1 MMYKRTTKRLLAGL
15 LIVGILLALA
25 ACGGDDGGY
34 RQVYPPAAE
43 GQTEDAAPETK
54 SVPAD
59 TTVAAETEKAAQ
71 TPAHQTEAPE
81 ESSAPN
87 TEATTQTEAPAETS
101 ALETDAPPT
110 NPPAETAAPTE
121 TTAAAETSEP
131 EPEESTEPAA
141 ETEEAGDRAHVHG
154 ADAPTETA
162 DAVITYVLNKNTK
175 KFHLPSCSSVEE
187 IKPENRWDFMGTREE
202 VLKMDYVP
210 CKRCKP

>member
-1 MMYKRTTKRLLAGL
+1 MMYKRMTKRLLAGL

-34 RQVYPPAAE
+34 RQVYPPAEE

-59 TTVAAETEKAAQ
+59 TTVAAETEKAAE

-81 ESSAPN
+81 ESSAPT
-87 TEATTQTEAPAETS
+87 TEATTQTEVPA
-101 ALETDAPPT
+101 ETDAPPT
-110 NPPAETAAPTE
+110 DPPAEITAPTE
-121 TTAAAETSEP
+121 TNAAAETSEP
-131 EPEESTEPAA
+131 ESEESTEPAA
-141 ETEEAGDRAHVHG
+141 ETEEVGDRAHVHG

-162 DAVITYVLNKNTK
+162 DAVVTYVLNKNTK
-175 KFHLPSCSSVEE
+175 RFHLPSCSSVEE
-187 IKPENRWDFMGTREE
+187 IKPENRWDFTGTREE
-202 VLKMDYVP
+202 VLEMDYVP